1 MKKIELTFNTE
12 TIPSEDEHIDRV
24 NDTKA
29 LNLMLNN
36 QFECFKVLKKQ
47 IKNINIVSNKILNR
61 LKSNPKS
68 RLIYV
73 GAGTSARIA
82 VQDGAELFPTFGWP
96 TSRVKFIIAGGK
108 KSLIKSSEGAE
119 DNIDY
124 AKYLVKLNNL
134 KSSDI
139 VICISAS
146 GKTPFTFEVLKI
158 ATKIGCLTISIE
170 NNINGNFSKISDCP
184 IVLNTG
190 KEMVAGSTRLKA
202 GTSQKICL
210 NLISTFIMTRL
221 GNVKNGLMINMIP
234 ANKKLLKRKEK
245 ISKLLKK
252 NNKAIKK

>member
-1 MKKIELTFNTE
+1 MKKVQLSLNTE
-12 TIPSEDEHIDRV
+12 SIPSENEYIDKL

-36 QFECFKVLKKQ
+36 QFECFEVLKKQ
-47 IKNINIVSNKILNR
+47 IKNINIASNKILNR

-119 DNIDY
+119 DNIEY
-124 AKYLVKLNNL
+124 AKYLVKFNNL
-134 KSSDI
+134 KSSDV
-139 VICISAS
+139 VICVSAS

-158 ATKIGCLTISIE
+158 ASNLGCLTVSIE
-170 NNINGNFSKISDCP
+170 NNTDGNFSKISDCP

-234 ANKKLLKRKEK
+234 GNNKLFKRKKKISRLLKD
-245 ISKLLKK
+245 
-252 NNKAIKK
+252 NNKA